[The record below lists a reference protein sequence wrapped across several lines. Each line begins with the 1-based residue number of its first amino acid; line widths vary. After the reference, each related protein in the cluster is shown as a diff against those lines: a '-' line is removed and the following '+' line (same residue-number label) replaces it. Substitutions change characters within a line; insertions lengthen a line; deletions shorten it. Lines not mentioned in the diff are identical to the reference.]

1 MFSGSL
7 IRRKQKDKHRQG
19 VLPTPSRKKSV
30 RAGHGILFKAFEME
44 EWRREAVNRSHGK
57 KRT

>member
-1 MFSGSL
+1 MAMLIERSMFSGSL

-19 VLPTPSRKKSV
+19 VLPTLSRKKSV

-44 EWRREAVNRSHGK
+44 E
-57 KRT
+57 